1 MKRHSQLRQ
10 LDEISVDAQSR
21 YFRAA
26 ERSKSAAQG
35 SADYARKALRNPEK
49 AAEHEKTVAKR
60 TAGISRYTK
69 RYNERNPRPVVK
81 AAPAATPYK
90 PLGGYD
96 RDSGKSY
103 NESVDNPYEL
113 HEISAELAKSYLD
126 KSKTAGVKD
135 LAQVARRFTGSL
147 RAQGTIHRDEL
158 KKMGDRLA
166 QQRKDLGLQKEQVVT
181 EMDKGQTPPGRD
193 GGKQGGKEYT
203 AKPIA
208 TKKAVS
214 AAERIMNR
222 SFNTMMKGMSQTDKV
237 KKGWAAPNT
246 LQKEDV
252 AEESKG
258 LYYYVNK
265 RKAAGISRPANHPK
279 APSAQDW
286 KNAAKTAKNEDV
298 EPITELSAEKLNK
311 YIERATGEHGH
322 YNMARRNTTGDV
334 QKEFARKENKRQK
347 GISKALDK
355 LDNMKEGTQ
364 MKTLSQIITEAE
376 MKVHPDAIHVKPVKV
391 NGEQKY
397 HVQAVGS
404 NHAEHVKVG
413 EHLSD
418 SELDDFSEMGGRIKH
433 VK

>member
-81 AAPAATPYK
+81 AAPAATPHK

-158 KKMGDRLA
+158 KKMGGRLA
-166 QQRKDLGLQKEQVVT
+166 QQRKDLG
-181 EMDKGQTPPGRD
+181 
-193 GGKQGGKEYT
+193 
-203 AKPIA
+203 
-208 TKKAVS
+208 
-214 AAERIMNR
+214 
-222 SFNTMMKGMSQTDKV
+222 
-237 KKGWAAPNT
+237 